1 MTTNVLNNLTAG
13 LTKRFSDLNLRMEQ
27 ETDNFQIFYNGD
39 ISYGPELL
47 VATISETA
55 PGVWS
60 INNLEGQGATAL
72 AASLYVLE
80 MFAIGQFEF
89 QHNGQTYRGNPP
101 ASEFSNFP
109 VPTDKLVQWAAQFK
123 EWGSVLPQIGDVAV
137 PVLPSVTVLTSA

>member
-1 MTTNVLNNLTAG
+1 MTPNVLNNLTAG

-27 ETDNFQIFYNGD
+27 GTDNFQIFYNGD
-39 ISYGPELL
+39 MSSGPELL

-60 INNLEGQGATAL
+60 IKGATAL

-89 QHNGQTYRGNPP
+89 QDNGDIYLGNPP
-101 ASEFSNFP
+101 VQVMNFP
-109 VPTDKLVQWAAQFK
+109 VPTDKLAVWAERFR
-123 EWGSVLPQIGDVAV
+123 EWGSVLPQLGA
-137 PVLPSVTVLTSA
+137 SA

>member
-1 MTTNVLNNLTAG
+1 MTPNVLNNLTAG

-27 ETDNFQIFYNGD
+27 GTDDFQIFYNGD
-39 ISYGPELL
+39 MSSGPELL

-60 INNLEGQGATAL
+60 INNGTERLEGQGATAL

-89 QHNGQTYRGNPP
+89 QDNGDIYRGNPP
-101 ASEFSNFP
+101 VQVMNFP
-109 VPTDKLVQWAAQFK
+109 VPTDKLAVWAERFR
-123 EWGSVLPQIGDVAV
+123 EWGSVLPQV
-137 PVLPSVTVLTSA
+137 SASA